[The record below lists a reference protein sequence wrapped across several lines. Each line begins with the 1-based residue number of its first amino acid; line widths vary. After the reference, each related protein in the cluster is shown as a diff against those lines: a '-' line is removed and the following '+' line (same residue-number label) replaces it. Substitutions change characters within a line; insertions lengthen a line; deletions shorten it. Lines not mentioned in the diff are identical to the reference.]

1 MARGIPMGGRS
12 NLRLTAY
19 QRIGYNECM
28 SDEPLTALKTLVKRE
43 GSQKDAARTLGISQ
57 AYLSDILNQRRDFS
71 DRLLRLLG
79 FRRMIV
85 RRL

>member
-28 SDEPLTALKTLVKRE
+28 SDEPLAALKTLVKRE
-43 GSQKDAARTLGISQ
+43 GSQKHAARALGISQ
-57 AYLSDILNQRRDFS
+57 AYLSDILNKRRDFS
-71 DRLLRLLG
+71 ERLLQLLG
-79 FRRMIV
+79 FRRVVV
-85 RRL
+85 RKS